1 MLKGEGAQS
10 NDTWWQL
17 FYYYAWKLIG
27 ALFNIAAKML
37 DDAWWK
43 NSFSQK
49 KHLLCFVPTLGV
61 GVGSHNGPGHSG
73 TIRPHDT
80 IQKLT

>member
-1 MLKGEGAQS
+1 
-10 NDTWWQL
+10 
-17 FYYYAWKLIG
+17 
-27 ALFNIAAKML
+27 ML